1 MQSNIIITGS
11 WIALNV
17 WDRQDFLFLLQ
28 DQKISSSSTVSSHFK
43 HLIHI
48 PYRGGLFAQ
57 PRVSIKIQDTPIAVL
72 TAFACR
78 LDTLENFLDI
88 TISALEVIK
97 GKKRLILTM
106 LNCLRKSSTLTPTR
120 DPVNKWQVTHMIK
133 EYKKKYKKIRSANNK
148 NEPVEFKA
156 VFVNK
161 PFSRTIALNRAAD
174 ELKNNELAVVLDV
187 DMRVSSNFFIHC
199 RTFARVGK
207 MAYFP
212 IPFVRHRPTELIEK
226 KITTKISKKGNWD
239 TSSHNTFAISS
250 IDLNRIGKRGS
261 LLFTSKTNHWGMETE
276 DLKSKMR
283 KKGNLQV
290 MRMYDPSLAHHY
302 HKTDCGSVKQGKICL
317 GSAKLFDSST
327 KLISHWDEV

>member
-148 NEPVEFKA
+148 N
-156 VFVNK
+156 
-161 PFSRTIALNRAAD
+161 
-174 ELKNNELAVVLDV
+174 
-187 DMRVSSNFFIHC
+187 
-199 RTFARVGK
+199 
-207 MAYFP
+207 
-212 IPFVRHRPTELIEK
+212 
-226 KITTKISKKGNWD
+226 
-239 TSSHNTFAISS
+239 
-250 IDLNRIGKRGS
+250 
-261 LLFTSKTNHWGMETE
+261 
-276 DLKSKMR
+276 
-283 KKGNLQV
+283 
-290 MRMYDPSLAHHY
+290 
-302 HKTDCGSVKQGKICL
+302 
-317 GSAKLFDSST
+317 
-327 KLISHWDEV
+327 